1 MKISGLMKVSGSMSV
16 LINTSSFLVLYTIF
30 IKIRYENII
39 PSLFIYTLQYN
50 KREKSLLNLTVWQ
63 MEQKTVANKL
73 SATLRVSVI
82 INYILSLKSTTVFAL
97 LDMRIQIIHQD
108 HNLSGVLTWV
118 GRMLIVHFICRYCL
132 G

>member
-1 MKISGLMKVSGSMSV
+1 MKVSGLMKVSGSMSV

-50 KREKSLLNLTVWQ
+50 KSEKSLLNLTVWQ
-63 MEQKTVANKL
+63 MEQKTVSNKL
-73 SATLRVSVI
+73 SVTLRVSVI

-97 LDMRIQIIHQD
+97 LDMRIQIIHRD

-118 GRMLIVHFICRYCL
+118 GKMLIVHFFCRYCL

>member
-1 MKISGLMKVSGSMSV
+1 MKVSGLMKVSGSMSV
-16 LINTSSFLVLYTIF
+16 LINTSSFLALYTIF

-39 PSLFIYTLQYN
+39 PSLFIYALQYN

-63 MEQKTVANKL
+63 MEQKTVSNKL

-97 LDMRIQIIHQD
+97 LDMRIQIIHRD
-108 HNLSGVLTWV
+108 HNLSEVLTWV

>member
-108 HNLSGVLTWV
+108 HTLSGVLTWV

>member
-1 MKISGLMKVSGSMSV
+1 MKINGLMKVSGSMSV

-50 KREKSLLNLTVWQ
+50 KREKSLLNFTVWQ
-63 MEQKTVANKL
+63 MEQKTVSNKL

>member
-108 HNLSGVLTWV
+108 HKLSGVLTWV